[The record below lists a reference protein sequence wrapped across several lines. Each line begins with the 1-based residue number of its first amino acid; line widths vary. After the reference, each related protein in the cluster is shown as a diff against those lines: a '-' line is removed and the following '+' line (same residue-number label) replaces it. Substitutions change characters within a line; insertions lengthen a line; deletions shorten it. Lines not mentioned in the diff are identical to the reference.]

1 MHVDAQA
8 LGRQIFDMP
17 DRGLHDEV
25 LAEIFID
32 RFRLGGRFDD
42 YEILCHYGFTPA
54 THRCSFGDQRLLAG
68 LFVNANASG
77 LENSTNY
84 TSKAKQPIFPA
95 KLLALSRDSIPA
107 AHMMVARLM
116 ASLRFTACAQNT
128 FPAARGS
135 APAFPESAARSS
147 AD

>member
-1 MHVDAQA
+1 
-8 LGRQIFDMP
+8 MP

-54 THRCSFGDQRLLAG
+54 THRCSFSDQRLLTG
-68 LFVNANASG
+68 LFVNADASG
-77 LENSTNY
+77 LENSTNLA
-84 TSKAKQPIFPA
+84 SKAKQPIFPA
-95 KLLALSRDSIPA
+95 KLLALLRDSIPA
-107 AHMMVARLM
+107 AQMMVGETCGIPG
-116 ASLRFTACAQNT
+116 FTACARST

-135 APAFPESAARSS
+135 APAFRESAARS
-147 AD
+147 